1 MLTLTSWRTPATDY
15 PDAELGNVRIETVKY
30 RRGYY
35 RCYGL
40 RDHQVYRVAKPITIR
55 GLTIDGKTWMVD
67 DPPHWWAMEE
77 HAQFYRGHVLVAGL
91 GLGLIVHALAT
102 NRSVTRITVVEREQD
117 VIDLVAPL
125 VPPVEI
131 VHGDFWEWDGPTP
144 DGVFF
149 DLFVGNGRELVPD
162 ALRAYVQMF
171 QWFSGATIRI
181 HGFNNAW
188 FSRLPLA
195 GRRGRCTH
203 RATDARSR
211 SAGRQRR

>member
-40 RDHQVYRVAKPITIR
+40 REHQVYRVAKPITIR

-91 GLGLIVHALAT
+91 GLGLIVHTLAA
-102 NRSVTRITVVEREQD
+102 NPNVSKITVVEREKD
-117 VIDLVAPL
+117 VIDLVSPYIPA
-125 VPPVEI
+125 VEI
-131 VHGDFWEWDGPTP
+131 EYGDFWEWDGPTP

-149 DLFVGNGRELVPD
+149 DLLVGNGRELVPD

-171 QWFSGATIRI
+171 QWFPGATIRI
-181 HGFNNAW
+181 HGFNNNW
-188 FSRLPLA
+188 FRRLPLA
-195 GRRGRCTH
+195 DRRGRCTD
-203 RATDARSR
+203 RATDA
-211 SAGRQRR
+211 

>member
-1 MLTLTSWRTPATDY
+1 
-15 PDAELGNVRIETVKY
+15 
-30 RRGYY
+30 
-35 RCYGL
+35 
-40 RDHQVYRVAKPITIR
+40 
-55 GLTIDGKTWMVD
+55 
-67 DPPHWWAMEE
+67 MEE